1 MENERDMNNPTTG
14 RSGFQL
20 VQDPI
25 VPSREAAAAPDAEM
39 PATYGTDRVCAIARD
54 PGSLFVYWDVNWPR
68 LFALAGLSSRPV
80 HLRVYRGDGK
90 VDSTRQINP
99 FRGHCYVEVAMPD
112 SVYSCELG
120 CFQDTKWKGLVRSG
134 RTVTPRAGLSED
146 LSAIFAT
153 LPLHLS
159 FERLLDIFNE
169 TEAERETLALS
180 VAELQK
186 TARETEAE
194 PPGGQRSS
202 DLATLIASA
211 SAMPAPPRS
220 EEERAKWDD
229 ISRRLAAEADLG
241 GSSAPNE

>member
-1 MENERDMNNPTTG
+1 MNNPTTS

-25 VPSREAAAAPDAEM
+25 VPSCEAAAAPDEEM
-39 PATYGTDRVCAIARD
+39 PATYGTDRVYAIARD

-68 LFALAGLSSRPV
+68 LFASAGLSSRAV
-80 HLRVYRGDGK
+80 HLRVYRGDGR

-112 SVYSCELG
+112 TVYSCELG

>member
-1 MENERDMNNPTTG
+1 MENECDMNNPTTG

-25 VPSREAAAAPDAEM
+25 VPSREAAAVPDEEM

-112 SVYSCELG
+112 SVYACELG

-186 TARETEAE
+186 TAREAEAE

-241 GSSAPNE
+241 GSSSPNE

>member
-1 MENERDMNNPTTG
+1 M
-14 RSGFQL
+14 
-20 VQDPI
+20 
-25 VPSREAAAAPDAEM
+25 PSREAAAPDEEM

-54 PGSLFVYWDVNWPR
+54 PGSLFVYWDVNWPH

-120 CFQDTKWKGLVRSG
+120 CFQDAKWKGLVRSG

-186 TARETEAE
+186 TAREAEAE

-202 DLATLIASA
+202 DLAALIASA
-211 SAMPAPPRS
+211 SPMPAPPRS
-220 EEERAKWDD
+220 EEERAKWDE

-241 GSSAPNE
+241 GSSSPSE

>member
-1 MENERDMNNPTTG
+1 MNNPTTS

-25 VPSREAAAAPDAEM
+25 VPSCEAAAAPDEEM
-39 PATYGTDRVCAIARD
+39 PATYGTDRVYAIARD

-68 LFALAGLSSRPV
+68 LFASAGLSSRAV
-80 HLRVYRGDGK
+80 HLRVYRGDGR

-112 SVYSCELG
+112 TVYSCELG

-169 TEAERETLALS
+169 TEAERGTLALS

-220 EEERAKWDD
+220 EEERAKWDE

-241 GSSAPNE
+241 GSSSPNE